1 MHAIIEGHAD
11 QRAQIKEEERV
22 ITKNAGKLIIF
33 YYDYLTEPMKSKPQR
48 GENVGKYGKEIFWRK
63 SRKDSFLATGKT
75 LRKSF
80 ICQILKIDFSS
91 EKRWLRVFEIG
102 MNFLEILF

>member
-1 MHAIIEGHAD
+1 MQTGTTEK
-11 QRAQIKEEERV
+11 QIKEKERV
-22 ITKNAGKLIIF
+22 KIRKAGKSKGPL
-33 YYDYLTEPMKSKPQR
+33 DYLTELMKSKLQR
-48 GENVGKYGKEIFWRK
+48 GENVGEYRKEILWRR

-80 ICQILKIDFSS
+80 ICQMLKIDFSS

>member
-1 MHAIIEGHAD
+1 M
-11 QRAQIKEEERV
+11 
-22 ITKNAGKLIIF
+22 
-33 YYDYLTEPMKSKPQR
+33 
-48 GENVGKYGKEIFWRK
+48 GKYRKEIFWRR
-63 SRKDSFLATGKT
+63 SRKDLILATGET